1 MGIFLKMK
9 FAAACIIATIAA
21 ATESFGYSGARSNGP
36 AGIYNTPRSNGPVG
50 GYNSARSNF
59 GYDGYNSAR
68 SNGPAEGY
76 NSARSNGPAGIYN
89 TPRSNGPVGGYS
101 LPRSNGGYGIPG
113 LDSPLGSI
121 DGLGAKGLVD
131 QGTSGLGQGLVGLD
145 FGQTSGVDI
154 GGFGGYGGQELD
166 IGRGIGPARG
176 DISSLDVV
184 GGIKGISS
192 GKPYFELK
200 GFRGQG
206 PKVDGFRGK
215 GPKDLK
221 GFRGQGPKELKGFRG
236 QGPKGGLKGF
246 EAGISGL
253 KGFDSARG
261 FDYSQDYSNDTSK
274 LGLNRSFRGLDS
286 FEITDRN
293 DSLERSG
300 VRDFG
305 DIDGIKGLDKKEAGD
320 KKDLGGLAG
329 RGNLKTDAEIGG
341 LDGLNGIDGQNQSKK
356 CFGPECGEKYY
367 QAPVHKPLQFEQKPD
382 KAPKVPRHESPY
394 QPSYGY
400 QQPSYA
406 PVKPVEKKQP
416 SYGYEQPSYAPAK
429 PVEKKQPSYGYEQ
442 PSYGG
447 YEQPSY
453 GGYEQPSY
461 GYEQPKYER
470 RARRSYKAP
479 EPKKQRSY
487 GYEEP
492 SYGGYQ
498 QPSYGRQSYY

>member
-1 MGIFLKMK
+1 MK

-76 NSARSNGPAGIYN
+76 NSARSNGPSDGYSSARSNGPTGIYN
-89 TPRSNGPVGGYS
+89 TPRSNGPVGGY
-101 LPRSNGGYGIPG
+101 GIPG
-113 LDSPLGSI
+113 LDSTLGSI

-131 QGTSGLGQGLVGLD
+131 QGTAGLGQGLVGLD
-145 FGQTSGVDI
+145 FGQTSGVEV
-154 GGFGGYGGQELD
+154 GGFGGYGGRELD

-176 DISSLDVV
+176 DISSVDVV

-192 GKPYFELK
+192 GKPDFE
-200 GFRGQG
+200 
-206 PKVDGFRGK
+206 VDGFRGK

-305 DIDGIKGLDKKEAGD
+305 DVDGIKGLDKKEAGD

-329 RGNLKTDAEIGG
+329 RGNLKTDADIGG

-367 QAPVHKPLQFEQKPD
+367 QAPVHKPLQFEQQPD

-394 QPSYGY
+394 
-400 QQPSYA
+400 
-406 PVKPVEKKQP
+406 QP

-453 GGYEQPSY
+453 GGYEQP
-461 GYEQPKYER
+461 KYER
-470 RARRSYKAP
+470 RSYGRRSYKAP

-487 GYEEP
+487 GYEQP

>member
-1 MGIFLKMK
+1 MK

-68 SNGPAEGY
+68 SNFGYDGYNSARSNGPAEGY
-76 NSARSNGPAGIYN
+76 NSARSNGPSDGYSSARSNGPAGIYN

-113 LDSPLGSI
+113 LDSSLGSI

-192 GKPYFELK
+192 GKPDFELK

-293 DSLERSG
+293 DSIERSG

-429 PVEKKQPSYGYEQ
+429 PVEKK
-442 PSYGG
+442 
-447 YEQPSY
+447 
-453 GGYEQPSY
+453 
-461 GYEQPKYER
+461 
-470 RARRSYKAP
+470 
-479 EPKKQRSY
+479 
-487 GYEEP
+487 
-492 SYGGYQ
+492 
-498 QPSYGRQSYY
+498 